1 MRAGTPTLKQCQWLK
16 RKFCGQG
23 ARTKIDTIHQL
34 RSWASNR
41 HIPTEHNMLRDG
53 TMYVVPVCNEDYPD
67 TDGVVLV
74 SKIGIGWLL
83 QKSIAGTQ
91 CA

>member
-53 TMYVVPVCNEDYPD
+53 TMYVVYLFVTKTIQTP
-67 TDGVVLV
+67 T
-74 SKIGIGWLL
+74 GWFL
-83 QKSIAGTQ
+83 SAR
-91 CA
+91 